1 MSNSIRRTERL
12 LDLASLGSIIGGAAC
27 YARSYFAMRVLE
39 RGVLVP
45 GAASHSAVQQYNYF
59 RSLSEVG
66 LGLVV
71 LGVLIGV
78 GSVFV
83 NRRAA
88 SVDADRASQ
97 PAALDVAAGVVEG

>member
-1 MSNSIRRTERL
+1 MTHSIRRTERL

-27 YARSYFAMRVLE
+27 FARSYYAMKVLEGGQLVAGGSRSAMRQF
-39 RGVLVP
+39 
-45 GAASHSAVQQYNYF
+45 AYF

-66 LGLVV
+66 LALVV

-78 GSVFV
+78 GSVFA

-88 SVDADRASQ
+88 ALAAEERAAP
-97 PAALDVAAGVVEG
+97 PAVPEIIPDPIQG